1 MKKEDILLSLWYV
14 IVIALIINLIFT
26 VTSIRVMNR
35 VLEEIDAGFEVEA
48 ATNEVYAYPMN
59 LNLVDIREHEEEPV
73 QDAPS
78 EPVEA
83 PEPEIVPEVV
93 YFDVPLDEGLQE
105 HIIATCE
112 EYGIEP
118 ELIVGMIYKES
129 TYTSGAIGDGG
140 NSFGL
145 MQIQPK
151 WHKDRMSKLGCEDL
165 LDPYQNVTVGVDVIS
180 ELLDQR
186 GSVEWALMAY
196 NGGPSYAND
205 MVKAGKVSEYARE
218 VIAMAEE
225 LKRG

>member
-14 IVIALIINLIFT
+14 IVITLIINLIFT
-26 VTSIRVMNR
+26 VTSIRIMNH
-35 VLEEIDAGFEVEA
+35 VLEEIDAKFEVEA
-48 ATNEVYAYPMN
+48 ATNEVYAYPMK
-59 LNLVDIREHEEEPV
+59 LSLVDIREHEEEPV

-93 YFDVPLDEGLQE
+93 YFDVPLDEALQE
-105 HIIATCE
+105 HIFTTCE

-118 ELIVGMIYKES
+118 ELIIGMIYKES
-129 TYTSGAIGDGG
+129 TYNADVIGDGG

-151 WHKDRMSKLGCEDL
+151 WHKDRMSRLGCEDL
-165 LDPYQNVTVGVDVIS
+165 LDPYQNVTVGVDLIS

-205 MVKAGKVSEYARE
+205 MVKAGKVSEYVEIVLGKRD
-218 VIAMAEE
+218 E
-225 LKRG
+225 LKGF

>member
-14 IVIALIINLIFT
+14 IVITLIINLIFT

-35 VLEEIDAGFEVEA
+35 VLEEIDAKFEVQV
-48 ATNEVYAYPMN
+48 ATNEVYAYPMKLGLEN
-59 LNLVDIREHEEEPV
+59 THIYIDETL

-93 YFDVPLDEGLQE
+93 YFDVPLDEALQE

-112 EYGIEP
+112 EYGVEP

-129 TYTSGAIGDGG
+129 TYNIEAIGDGG
-140 NSFGL
+140 NSYGL

-151 WHKDRMSKLGCEDL
+151 WHKDRMSKLSCEDL
-165 LDPYQNVTVGVDVIS
+165 LDPYQNVTVGVDLIS

-205 MVKAGKVSEYARE
+205 MVKAGKVSEYVE
-218 VIAMAEE
+218 IVLGKMDE
-225 LKRG
+225 LKGF

>member
-14 IVIALIINLIFT
+14 IIITLIINLIFT

-35 VLEEIDAGFEVEA
+35 VLDEIDAKFEVQVA
-48 ATNEVYAYPMN
+48 ANEVYAYPMK
-59 LNLVDIREHEEEPV
+59 LNLVDIREHEEESI

-112 EYGIEP
+112 EYGVEP

-129 TYTSGAIGDGG
+129 TYNIEAVGDGG
-140 NSFGL
+140 NSLGL
-145 MQIQPK
+145 MQIQPR

-165 LDPYQNVTVGVDVIS
+165 LDPYQNVTVGVDLIS

-205 MVKAGKVSEYARE
+205 MVKAGKVSEYVE
-218 VIAMAEE
+218 IVLGKMDE
-225 LKRG
+225 LKGF